1 MSFPEDSQINF
12 SSFDPEHLI
21 ELSYISQSST
31 DVGILA
37 LMNLLEGSVHRNKR
51 SAISGVLFY
60 DNGVYGQ
67 ILEGYP
73 EVIKPVWN
81 SIYSDPR
88 HKDIRVLGVDKLSKR
103 RFTNWSMKFYG
114 SEEISKFVPELRMSL
129 KDGAPT
135 LPGEILALMRSVADH
150 ASHKDSVFPP
160 NSEEA

>member
-1 MSFPEDSQINF
+1 MSFPEDYQINF

-37 LMNLLEGSVHRNKR
+37 LMNLLESSAHRNKR
-51 SAISGVLFY
+51 AAISGVLFY
-60 DNGVYGQ
+60 DKGVYGQ
-67 ILEGYP
+67 ILEGFP

-88 HKDIRVLGVDKLSKR
+88 HKDIKVLGVDKLSKR

-150 ASHKDSVFPP
+150 EIHKDSSSLP
-160 NSEEA
+160 NS